1 MQETKNSK
9 SNYWLTT
16 LRLSTENPEKLKE
29 QILKTAYS
37 SRIFLRPSWKLL
49 SELPMYSSCQ
59 SGDLKEALN
68 QSKRLINL
76 PSSPQLISKN

>member
-1 MQETKNSK
+1 MQIGYISFCDKTAFNIKTPNV
-9 SNYWLTT
+9 
-16 LRLSTENPEKLKE
+16 KE